1 MSGCT
6 EADDNNKVLLLI
18 QNNGHFL
25 TQGMQH
31 CHAILCGI
39 YAFLIG
45 MLSQIRHNMT
55 KVLCHQTQ

>member
-55 KVLCHQTQ
+55 